1 MQNNKLFNLSRWRL
15 ASYYAG
21 VMGLILGF
29 CGLAVYEMTSQ
40 DHWRSLDQEL
50 TSLAGTLHDG
60 LEPLLRKPG
69 QLEPSIKQILPNLCL
84 GIQPCS
90 LPKSRNH
97 ILNATQQP
105 GYYVRFLNLNGQLL
119 ATAGK
124 NPPGLAFERE
134 TTRQRPL
141 TDQQGDRYHQVSL
154 QLKTATGQPWGYLK
168 VGRSLR
174 EYDHHLQTIQA
185 FLMFGL
191 PVVMVGV
198 GVASWFLAGLAMT
211 PVYRSYQQ
219 IQQFTADVAHEL
231 RTPIAAIQATLETTL
246 STEPSLE
253 EVHSTLKILK
263 RQNYRLT
270 HLIQDL
276 LLLSRMDLQEAN
288 RGQFQPCC
296 LNDLVGDLVEEF
308 AGSGINAGVQ
318 LSAEIRVKEPVWVE
332 GEEDQLYRLVAN
344 LISNAIHYTPAGGT
358 VQVILGRDKH
368 QILIQVQDTGI
379 GIAPEEQVRIF
390 DRFYRVDGA
399 RSRQWGGAGLGLA
412 IAQAIAIKHGG
423 VLTVESE
430 LGKGSLFT
438 LQIPLPRSHTHQSP
452 PSGVPAFLEIL

>member
-1 MQNNKLFNLSRWRL
+1 MQTNKLFNLSRWRL

-21 VMGLILGF
+21 VMGVILGF

-60 LEPLLRKPG
+60 LEPLLHRPG
-69 QLEPSIKQILPNLCL
+69 QLEPSVKQVLPNLCL
-84 GIQPCS
+84 GTQVCVIPPQH
-90 LPKSRNH
+90 NH

-119 ATAGK
+119 ATAGE
-124 NPPGLAFERE
+124 NPPGLSFERE

-154 QLKTATGQPWGYLK
+154 QLKTAMGQPWGYLK

-185 FLMFGL
+185 FLVFGL
-191 PVVMVGV
+191 PVVMIGV
-198 GVASWFLAGLAMT
+198 GGASWFLAGLAME

-219 IQQFTADVAHEL
+219 IQQFTADIAHEL
-231 RTPIAAIQATLETTL
+231 RTPITAIQATLETTL
-246 STEPSLE
+246 STEPNSE
-253 EVHSTLKILK
+253 EVHSTLQILK

-276 LLLSRMDLQEAN
+276 LLLSRMDLQDAN
-288 RGQFQPCC
+288 RSQFQPCC
-296 LNDLVGDLVEEF
+296 LNDLVSDLVEEF
-308 AGSGINAGVQ
+308 AGSGITAGVQ
-318 LSAEIRVKEPVWVE
+318 LSAEIRVEQPVWVK

-344 LISNAIHYTPAGGT
+344 LISNAIHYTPTGGT
-358 VQVILGRDKH
+358 VQVILQTDKH
-368 QILIQVQDTGI
+368 QSLIQVQDTGI
-379 GIAPEEQVRIF
+379 GIAPTEQARIF
-390 DRFYRVDGA
+390 DRFYRVDAA
-399 RSRQWGGAGLGLA
+399 RSRQQGGAGLGLA
-412 IAQAIAIKHGG
+412 IAQAIAVKHQGI
-423 VLTVESE
+423 LTVESE
-430 LGKGSLFT
+430 LGQGSLFSVR
-438 LQIPLPRSHTHQSP
+438 LPLKDNKD
-452 PSGVPAFLEIL
+452 

>member
-1 MQNNKLFNLSRWRL
+1 MQIMQNNKLFNLSRWRL

-29 CGLAVYEMTSQ
+29 CGLAVYEMTSR

-60 LEPLLRKPG
+60 LEPILHEPG
-69 QLEPSIKQILPNLCL
+69 QLEPSVKQLLPNLCL
-84 GIQPCS
+84 GTQPCS
-90 LPKSRNH
+90 LPQSHNH
-97 ILNATQQP
+97 SLNATQQP

-119 ATAGK
+119 ATAGE

-141 TDQQGDRYHQVSL
+141 TDQRGDRYHQVSL

-191 PVVMVGV
+191 PVVMIGV
-198 GVASWFLAGLAMT
+198 GGASWLLAGLAME

-219 IQQFTADVAHEL
+219 IQQFTADIAHEL
-231 RTPIAAIQATLETTL
+231 RTPITAIQATLETTI
-246 STEPSLE
+246 STEPNSE
-253 EVHSTLKILK
+253 EIHSTLQILK

-276 LLLSRMDLQEAN
+276 LLLSRMDLQDAN
-288 RGQFQPCC
+288 RSQFQPCC
-296 LNDLVGDLVEEF
+296 LKDLVSDLVEEF
-308 AGSGINAGVQ
+308 AGSAIAAGVE
-318 LSAEIRVKEPVWVE
+318 LSAAMRVEEPVWVK
-332 GEEDQLYRLVAN
+332 GEEEQLYRLVAN
-344 LISNAIHYTPAGGT
+344 LISNAVHYTPAGGT
-358 VQVILGRDKH
+358 VQIILETDK
-368 QILIQVQDTGI
+368 QQAIIQVKDTGI
-379 GIAPEEQVRIF
+379 GIAPAEQARIF

-399 RSRQWGGAGLGLA
+399 RSRQQGGAGLGLP
-412 IAQAIAIKHGG
+412 IAQAIAIKHQGS
-423 VLTVESE
+423 LTVQSE
-430 LGKGSLFT
+430 LGQGSLFT
-438 LQIPLPRSHTHQSP
+438 LYLPVCSAP
-452 PSGVPAFLEIL
+452 IA